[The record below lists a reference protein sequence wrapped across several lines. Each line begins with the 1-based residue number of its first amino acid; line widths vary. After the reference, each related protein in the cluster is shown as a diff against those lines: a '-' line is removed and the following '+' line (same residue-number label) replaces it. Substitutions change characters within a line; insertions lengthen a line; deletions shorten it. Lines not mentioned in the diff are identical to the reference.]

1 MMPAIL
7 FETLRAAAVLFS
19 MFTNTSKHPLIT
31 LLVLLCLALSLQACR
46 KDDAEFDSG
55 KSAEELY
62 SDAKTLLDNGNWQGA
77 VMTYRQLQTRY
88 PFGRYAEQAQL
99 EMAYAQYRAGVPE
112 HALATVDRFIRMY
125 PTHPNVD
132 YAYYLRGV
140 TNYEQRVGFL
150 EKMMPA
156 RVRDRDQASMMEA
169 FQDFDEL
176 TRRFPDSRYAPDAR
190 QRMVYL
196 RNNLSYY
203 EIDVANYY
211 LRRKA
216 YVAAANRARY
226 MLETYP
232 GSPEADNAL
241 IVLNKAYA
249 GLEMPELADSAMDVL
264 EYNDPDNPYVTGN
277 KEKKGF
283 WGRLWPF

>member
-1 MMPAIL
+1 MPAIL
-7 FETLRAAAVLFS
+7 TESPAVPAVPLAMLRSSRQSLFRA
-19 MFTNTSKHPLIT
+19 LA
-31 LLVLLCLALSLQACR
+31 VLLCLSLALQGCR
-46 KDDAEFDSG
+46 KDEQEFDEG

-62 SDAKTLLDNGNWQGA
+62 SEAKGLLDKQNWQGA
-77 VMTYRQLQTRY
+77 VQSYRQMQTRY
-88 PFGRYAEQAQL
+88 PFGRYAEQSQL
-99 EMAYAQYRAGVPE
+99 EMAYAQYRAGLPE
-112 HALATVDRFIRMY
+112 QALATVDRFIRMY

-132 YAYYLRGV
+132 YAFYIRGV

-150 EKMMPA
+150 ERMMPE

-226 MLETYP
+226 LLETYP
-232 GSPEADNAL
+232 GSPETSNAL
-241 IVLNKAYA
+241 VVLHKAYT
-249 GLEMPELADSAMDVL
+249 GLEMPELADAALEVL
-264 EYNDPDNPYVTGN
+264 EFNEPNHEYITGIR
-277 KEKKGF
+277 EDEGF
-283 WGRLWPF
+283 FGKLWPF

>member
-1 MMPAIL
+1 
-7 FETLRAAAVLFS
+7 
-19 MFTNTSKHPLIT
+19 MFKTVSKHALFI
-31 LLVLLCLALSLQACR
+31 LLAALCLALLLGGCR
-46 KDDAEFDSG
+46 KDELDEFDSG

-62 SDAKTLLDNGNWQGA
+62 SEAKHLLDRKNWQA
-77 VMTYRQLQTRY
+77 AALAYRQMQTRY

-112 HALATVDRFIRMY
+112 QALATVDRFIRMY

-132 YAYYLRGV
+132 YAFYIRGV

-150 EKMMPA
+150 ERMMPS
-156 RVRDRDQASMMEA
+156 RVRDRDQASMMDA

-226 MLETYP
+226 LLETYP
-232 GSPEADNAL
+232 GTPESGNAL
-241 IVLNKAYA
+241 VVLHKAYT
-249 GLEMPELADSAMDVL
+249 GLEMPELADAALEVL
-264 EYNDPDNPYVTGN
+264 EFNEPEHEYLTGAND
-277 KEKKGF
+277 EGF
-283 WGRLWPF
+283 FGKLWPF